1 MQFMGSKL
9 SLSFESSAQLPYSS
23 PALFLLPPC
32 PQPPALLTLLPV
44 LPPHSSPCTPPLFTC
59 PFPALFLFPDCPRP
73 PAPFPSSSALLLI
86 LLPHSSPCTPSLFSC
101 PSPCSPYFL
110 IVLNPLHSPPHPPFF
125 SPSSLSVYPTFLST
139 LLPCPPPCPP
149 YQKLILF
156 LVYFSRLLEVGG
168 ATLVNGKPPYSA
180 SLADKL
186 THVYVE
192 STSVKDV
199 QPLKESGVPCLSTD
213 YIPEFILQ
221 VLGAVLC
228 VPYDLH

>member
-1 MQFMGSKL
+1 MKFMGSKL

-44 LPPHSSPCTPPLFTC
+44 LLPHSSPCTPPLFTC
-59 PFPALFLFPDCPRP
+59 P
-73 PAPFPSSSALLLI
+73 
-86 LLPHSSPCTPSLFSC
+86 
-101 PSPCSPYFL
+101 SPCSPYSL
-110 IVLNPLHSPPHPPFF
+110 IVLNPLHSPPHPPF
-125 SPSSLSVYPTFLST
+125 SPSSLSFYPTFLSA
-139 LLPCPPPCPP
+139 LLPCPPPRPP
-149 YQKLILF
+149 YQKFILF

-186 THVYVE
+186 THIYVE

-199 QPLKESGVPCLSTD
+199 QSLKESGIPCLSTD

-228 VPYDLH
+228 APYDLHQWQLHLIIL